1 MRIQHT
7 TYRKII
13 ALLILLSSVS
23 SLFAQSKT
31 YHVTAE
37 ATSGGDGLSWDKAIT
52 LTEALNLAKAGD
64 EIWVKGYED
73 ITGHIYKAPEG
84 GFVLPSGVAMYGGF
98 EGKETNKNALP
109 TGRHKYQMKYQTAL
123 VGDINTNDKASQQL
137 IIYPENTTRTDNAT
151 HVLTLQMGVTPGNTN
166 ENNAPTIVSGFLIAA
181 GNASG
186 ENTSANGRGGGIYVV
201 NNSNGGNAQSRF
213 FRISQCNFANNYG
226 MRGGA
231 IYVDKSCTN
240 PQSAISYCSFF
251 NNVAGKRGT
260 SENEGGGMWI
270 DGTATV
276 YNCNINNNTNGGIRL
291 SKTSKIVNCS
301 VIANTVSAVDLTAAG
316 ASGSDGGGAVYNTV
330 LWHCTTLCKNDT
342 RPVFKS
348 CAFSE
353 VESADGKDANGNVR
367 ISIQNHTTK
376 PAPWF
381 VQSVV
386 NLGYDFSFSS
396 NLKQLINTS
405 FRFEETSALYGAG
418 DLQYYQNYIEKSNLE
433 ATGST
438 DVRGKKRYE
447 SSSIDIG
454 AYEYERLMAGRIRYV
469 MQNRQG
475 TGDGSS
481 WANAMDDIQKAIN
494 DLAEDANG
502 MKGEVWVAEGTYEI
516 KNRIAEAQNA
526 PTSLLMKDGISVYGS
541 FKGNETSRA
550 QRIAASTDLKEPW
563 SWHYKSTIK
572 GNGYESTTWSPT
584 DEEWKVTSS
593 SYHVVWFAPLPD
605 GGQAFSDN
613 VYLEGFI
620 IEGGAYQET
629 NDKKFEPDCGAGVY
643 MNDPNAKLRYC
654 IVRNCNPGIKDT
666 ENKTPRGGG
675 IYCRN
680 GMTEGNL
687 VYNCSAYMGGGIYI
701 DDAGFVTRSMVTNCS
716 ANMGAGVYLK
726 GDATDPNKAYYQILA
741 TSVVSNNTSTRNGAV
756 YVDGH
761 GLVINNTITNNYT
774 TNTSDAADKESS
786 NTGGVYIK
794 KKGLIANNIIWN
806 NSLLQSTSNS
816 NHQAARAQ
824 VYAASP
830 TKETVQFYNNAI
842 SDVNAAIWNN
852 TYQVGTTAINNYYSG
867 MGFEQIQGTQFSTK
881 EDFNNKRGVI
891 TDKTEVD
898 YFWEVKQG
906 TRLRNIGISYAL
918 LPSAY
923 LYQPQIDLNGKP
935 FSFTPSTGAYMP
947 DNHDI
952 VFELNTTAKRL
963 RIYYDRS
970 RELVEGTGQ
979 SWEKSYTSSAVDEV
993 IDYLATIQDGDTV
1006 NVVEKGSTTKTKFTI
1021 NKADGYQ
1028 FEICAREGIF
1038 APKTAYVNEESDA
1051 KSCTFRIQP
1060 TVLPLTLYAGYPAY
1074 SEKKNPDDSD
1084 RNPILYRTEVNGNM
1098 EGSELSDGLY
1108 HLVRIEAGANVTI
1121 DGYVFTHAYA
1131 AGKAY
1136 MPYGGGALIGSVDQI
1151 NDPTTVKFKN
1161 CIFENNTAMNGA
1173 ALATMPDAENVN
1185 LELENCVI
1193 NNNTSKDLH
1202 NQNPS
1207 ELPSIIYLNK
1217 SNGSNNSLTL
1227 NHVSIINNEGVAPD
1241 YNLVQQTSY
1250 AVGNKLYIN
1259 GAWEGSKCNNTIDIN
1274 TLGKDGAMNFSNPTK
1289 EVGAKMVGNV
1299 YFGGYAAFR
1308 PLTSSIEA
1316 GKIINSAASS
1326 TTTKDMTGEERNL
1339 GGAPDLGAYEALLP
1353 KDGHVIY
1360 VRSYNTEWIEN
1371 NATDKEQID
1380 GSPNF
1385 NLLNDDTSGK
1395 VYNGTSWDAAI
1406 HGNAVCDL
1414 NQLEANDN
1422 NFYIRLEDGKMMAAT
1437 KDVRAYSVYQKPT
1450 SWKNNTGIYAD
1461 NYYGPISG
1469 HYSHFMV
1476 NGFINDYL
1484 KDNTNADLYWN
1495 VYQGNTNH
1503 KDKYSD
1509 KDFNLINN
1517 DRKERYVSGLQFAV
1531 EKAAKYNEEHKNES
1545 GFIPKEVWVGA
1556 GVYTDY
1562 KGFVIRNGV
1571 KVYGGF
1577 PHEGNPNM
1585 DDRLPLLSQYIP
1597 ARGDKKDKKK
1607 SDYETILQIRKESPV
1622 KRDNNDVLQHNME
1635 TEINNR
1641 NVERHYVLYQ
1651 PDVCVPTW
1659 HVVGDSSTIT
1669 QANSYRFIKNNSSHP
1684 YYENYQGN
1692 SANAPYN
1699 VNIYKQ
1705 YENVKW
1711 DGFTI
1716 RHGYIINYQA
1726 NRDGGPGVRV
1736 FDNVELENL
1745 VIVNNLNHGYRVRG
1759 GGLYMD
1765 GQNSKI
1771 SNSYQLNNYATNA
1784 NSVSKAQVP
1793 DDTFKKNKSKYGN
1806 QDVYGGGAYMI
1817 VGTGFNMVVAK
1828 NRVMGTTESGGGIFI
1843 ESATFYNNTVAYN
1856 MVENKN
1862 EGSGIM
1868 QWSNAE
1874 TGINSSLSLY
1884 NCIIYGN
1891 IKRNG
1896 GTNYQVGSTSV
1907 NTFKTPHSCYLP
1919 SCTDALN
1926 NIFKKDSKNIISSV
1940 NPFADGENAKN
1951 TLDFRLAAESKCL
1964 NAGTEDL
1971 KQNGEAKIAS
1981 LPSKDMDFTNRI
1993 KDCTVDIGAYEADN
2007 TENIA
2012 AEAKTN
2018 TAGIVDY
2025 IYYVTSNGYGNRS
2038 GDSPKN
2044 AACADKLQSVLTA
2057 AGKLFEE
2064 KNKGITDN
2072 AKKSKVY
2079 VKVAGYQADENG
2091 DRFVYHA
2098 NTLAD
2103 PNDPQSYTFLIPNG
2117 VWLMGGYNEGT
2128 QKNGVPDPKTYNWD
2142 NDQRDCIN
2150 EYQTLLSAK
2159 TEVKAGSTVTQEV
2172 NGYHTVCFGKWPTG
2186 ELDDYNTTAI
2196 EYRAVIDGCHLI
2208 DGNASDVAG
2217 FKSMGGA
2224 AVVPKKAHVR
2234 NCLITGCEATKG
2246 GALSLLKGGMVSGSV
2261 ILNNKAQE
2269 GGAIYAPRTTSQIEE
2284 EKDFHAYVISCT
2296 IVKND
2301 ATIGG
2306 GIYQEDN
2313 TLIGGN
2319 SVIWGNTAQTDNN
2332 ISGKVDFLSEDYL
2345 QGTGSGSLTTQFYP
2359 YNYCFVEKMSLPANM
2374 MNTEMSSDW
2383 ESYFKNQTYYVPRA
2397 YSPLIGNGVD
2407 KSYVEAWK
2415 DYGISD
2421 YDITGK
2427 TRTLSE
2433 RQTAGAFALELPIF
2447 DTTKLLKR
2455 LFVSQEGGELV
2466 NDENIQKYYGR
2477 SFLTPFNSLDAAL
2490 DYIKEAREKN
2500 VATEATHFEILM
2512 TGGTYKP
2519 GKMRKDKDL
2528 SPDQNT
2534 IDRRLQSFTIP
2545 VNVDIFGSFS
2555 VNDPYS
2561 STPVD
2566 PKTGKETGGKFTSLG
2581 DKTLE
2586 ADGDIK
2592 TILEDRNKDHMTD
2605 NNKNGLIEPWE
2616 FQNPTILS
2624 GDIKA
2629 SEKERNVYHVVY
2641 SNAESTGTSSSQNN
2655 EVVLDGITIMN
2666 GETMT
2671 ELKSI
2676 EGENKIAE
2684 IGRGGGIYTNRV
2696 NYTLNR
2702 CRLMKN
2708 SGLHGGAIYA
2718 NNASLDIIGST
2729 ISGNRDVSEKASQDK
2744 IALPGKGGAIYLYL
2758 TESKNGNLH
2767 IINSLLAN
2775 NDVTCG
2781 KITSTESSQGG
2792 AIYIRRADD
2801 ASTMTAGYQ
2810 DAYIVNS
2817 LIVNNKAKEDGA
2829 IHVENEVSGT
2839 ITPILYN
2846 TAIWGNEST
2855 GNSVLLKREHMRNCA
2870 WDELPESTAST
2881 ANDGN
2886 IKLNKENIASDGPR
2900 FTEPTTIKGYEGYK
2914 LDAKWNPQAI
2924 SVLTDA
2930 GDGKKKADDTYEKG
2944 KEGKY
2949 FDWWYKHE
2957 DRLDDYGYPS
2967 EYIRSANSSKEYFRY
2982 VGPKDE
2988 KGVVTEKPI
2997 DIGMYEFQYV
3007 LKFTDLERV
3016 YIGMTQEGEGDGSS
3030 WANQS
3035 TDLRGAI
3042 IAMANPSGN
3051 ASTGTGTGI
3060 TSKRQVFVRG
3070 GTYYSP
3076 TYSSGDA
3083 FSLFVN
3089 NADKAQYIESIE
3101 LVGGCTGKKI
3111 NGKEEQDFS
3120 NPSVLVENPTKV
3132 NETKNLLNIT
3142 TNGKPVTISGFT
3154 FINISNQED
3163 YGVGINAVNNL
3174 TADGNTAATL
3184 KVHHCAF
3191 RYNNKA
3197 GMLAENKDA
3206 NSALKLWN
3214 VLFADGKGDGIIINN
3229 GKSDITNAT
3238 FVNNN
3243 GTAVSTTSVYNSVA
3257 WKNKDQAKLNFK
3269 DHYNVIIDK
3278 NVVNGDV
3285 LNGPNFVDPE
3295 HGDYRIR
3302 PSLLLLNQ
3310 GNNEKYCQAV
3320 GLTEAGHEIDYPATL
3335 AAEKDLGNTARLIG
3349 SNIDIGAY
3357 ECDTEM
3363 KSIIYV
3369 KSVLTNG
3376 TGESWDN
3383 PTNDLQGA
3391 INLAEL
3397 YANKH
3402 AGEYGYV
3409 FVDRNLKADNV
3420 NISMPGVKMFGSMRE
3435 ETSSETGTEA
3445 IVNDLLSQRKGIIES
3460 SSQSTINGLTLNNTT
3475 TGSETRMCLV
3485 DGFKVSGNVSL
3496 KGNSMLSTS
3505 IIDGNISGD
3514 ANGMLYNSLAL
3525 GTVENVK
3532 SVNVTA
3538 SGALSSTTGSAANRA
3553 SVNTYNKPVNTYNK
3567 YVKDEYWKFQLD
3579 ETSGDINANADATA
3593 TNECIDKV
3601 MHRHD
3606 LAGNK
3611 RIRDNVDNGCFET
3624 WYLTNDAEAN
3634 MTDYPHGKS
3643 VVYVMTEDKELKL
3656 DNGFYTETNPFC
3668 PGFLLLKH
3676 HAGLRGNNSYV
3687 NLTNFAVERNLKKGT
3702 NFFSMPFK
3710 ATKMEVSG
3718 FENPET
3724 SGVIAYYYNA
3734 ATRAKYDYKFGKTN
3748 SEAWIRGV
3756 DNQRNF
3762 TAGFRMDATEAKTVR
3777 FYGTSYTEKDGRTN
3791 RSLLDKITLVQN
3803 NNQQPWSSSN
3813 GGGLKFTHKE
3823 NMGWNLFGSPYLCA
3837 MNYSDMEY
3845 GRVIYQYD
3853 DNDKD
3858 KGNDNDNDND
3868 NDNGIYKAINTD
3880 GIKTGYIPAMDAVF
3894 TQTATL
3900 DNSEIVIVEHSPAR
3914 AKTAYQ
3920 ATKALNIAITQND
3933 RISRASNG
3941 SPVDDQL
3948 QLNAVPAQEAKSDFD
3963 LGSDGVK
3970 WMTSQNAQ
3978 IYATRNGGRYSL
3990 LSAISIDAEQSI
4002 GISLPETGEYTISIP
4017 EECDASEYE
4026 TVWLKDK
4033 ETGKAID
4040 LKEGDYRFHASQAG
4054 EQNHRFTIS
4063 FNRMAT
4069 DMKSDISIQ
4078 SIGFRTIVL
4087 KGLQPNDLIS
4097 VYAADGVLA
4106 LQKKAKAEKEQ
4117 VRTAI
4122 QGNVIVEVTR
4132 GGKQMAV
4139 RKIALK

>member
-13 ALLILLSSVS
+13 AALILLSCVS
-23 SLFAQSKT
+23 PLFAQSSKT
-31 YHVTAE
+31 YHVTAD
-37 ATSGGDGLSWDKAIT
+37 ATDGGDGLSWENAIT
-52 LTEALNLAKAGD
+52 LTEALSRAKAGD

-84 GFVLPSGVAMYGGF
+84 GFVLPSGVGMYGGF
-98 EGKETNKNALP
+98 AGDETIKNNLP

-123 VGDINTNDKASQQL
+123 VGDIATNDKASQQL

-201 NNSNGGNAQSRF
+201 NNSNDGNAQSRF

-231 IYVDKSCTN
+231 IYVDNSCTN
-240 PQSAISYCSFF
+240 QQSAISYCSIF
-251 NNVAGKRGT
+251 NNVAGKRGA
-260 SENEGGGMWI
+260 SDNEGGGMWI

-353 VESADGKDANGNVR
+353 VEPAGGKDANGNVH

-396 NLKQLINTS
+396 NLKQLFNTS
-405 FRFEETSALYGAG
+405 FRFEETSALYGTG

-469 MQNRQG
+469 KQKRVG
-475 TGDGSS
+475 KGDGSS
-481 WANAMDDIQKAIN
+481 WENAMDDIQKAIN

-502 MKGEVWVAEGTYEI
+502 MKGEVWVAGGTYEI

-541 FKGNETSRA
+541 FYGNETSRA
-550 QRIAASTDLKEPW
+550 DRIAASTDLKEPW
-563 SWHYKSTIK
+563 SWHHPSTIK

-726 GDATDPNKAYYQILA
+726 GDATNSEKAYYQILA

-816 NHQAARAQ
+816 NQQAARAQ

-867 MGFEQIQGTQFSTK
+867 MGFVLGGTNTPFSTK
-881 EDFNNKRGVI
+881 KDFNNKRGVI
-891 TDKTEVD
+891 TDKTEIN
-898 YFWEVKQG
+898 YFWELKQG

-952 VFELNTTAKRL
+952 VFEQNKATKRL

-970 RELVEGTGQ
+970 RELVDGTGQ
-979 SWEKSYTSSAVDEV
+979 SWANSYTSSAVDEV
-993 IDYLATIQDGDTV
+993 IDYLATIQEGETV

-1074 SEKKNPDDSD
+1074 SENKNPDDSD
-1084 RNPILYRTEVNGNM
+1084 RNPTLYRTEVNGNI
-1098 EGSELSDGLY
+1098 EGSDLSDGLY

-1193 NNNTSKDLH
+1193 NNNTSQDINEQQLT
-1202 NQNPS
+1202 
-1207 ELPSIIYLNK
+1207 EWPSIIYLNK
-1217 SNGSNNSLTL
+1217 SEGSKNQLALKHVTIVNNIGL
-1227 NHVSIINNEGVAPD
+1227 APATKD
-1241 YNLVQQTSY
+1241 LGSTSY
-1250 AVGNKLYIN
+1250 AAGNVVIYQSKTI
-1259 GAWEGSKCNNTIDIN
+1259 EGSTANNSIYPIN
-1274 TLGKDGAMNFSNPTK
+1274 TLGENGAKNFSNPTK

-1299 YFGGYAAFR
+1299 YYGGYAFFR

-1316 GKIINSAASS
+1316 GKIINSAASC

-1353 KDGHVIY
+1353 EYGRVIY
-1360 VRSYNTEWIEN
+1360 VRSYNTEYISQEN
-1371 NATDKEQID
+1371 SNDDDQD
-1380 GSPNF
+1380 GKPNF
-1385 NLLNDDTSGK
+1385 NLLKDTNIK
-1395 VYNGTSWDAAI
+1395 YDGTSWDKAI
-1406 HGNAVCDL
+1406 IGNAMCDNTIERSGNKFYVTDNGILL
-1414 NQLEANDN
+1414 NTTIANK
-1422 NFYIRLEDGKMMAAT
+1422 E
-1437 KDVRAYSVYQKPT
+1437 YSETGCKYRSET
-1450 SWKNNTGIYAD
+1450 DSYGDFWKN
-1461 NYYGPISG
+1461 SG
-1469 HYSHFMV
+1469 NLQNQESTDWKTY
-1476 NGFINDYL
+1476 NQI
-1484 KDNTNADLYWN
+1484 TNNRD
-1495 VYQGNTNH
+1495 
-1503 KDKYSD
+1503 
-1509 KDFNLINN
+1509 
-1517 DRKERYVSGLQFAV
+1517 ERYISGLQYAV
-1531 EKAAKYNEEHKNES
+1531 EKAAKINES
-1545 GFIPKEVWVGA
+1545 LKPGEEPVVVWVGA
-1556 GVYTDY
+1556 GIYTDY
-1562 KGFVIRNGV
+1562 KGFVIRDKV

-1577 PHEGNPNM
+1577 PYEGYPNES
-1585 DDRLPLLSQYIP
+1585 DRHPLLSQYVP
-1597 ARGDKKDKKK
+1597 ARKEYETLDKTK
-1607 SDYETILQIRKESPV
+1607 YETILQIRKESPV
-1622 KRDNNDVLQHNME
+1622 YFTDSSKEMWYQEDKPEDGSKYGYTKTL
-1635 TEINNR
+1635 INRGNT
-1641 NVERHYVLYQ
+1641 ERHYVLYQ
-1651 PDVCVPTW
+1651 PDVCLPTW
-1659 HVVGDSSTIT
+1659 SPSGDG
-1669 QANSYRFIKNNSSHP
+1669 NSSRT
-1684 YYENYQGN
+1684 EGN
-1692 SANAPYN
+1692 AVRYKGNLKD
-1699 VNIYKQ
+1699 NIYYKD
-1705 YENVKW
+1705 YEYAKW
-1711 DGFTI
+1711 DGFSV
-1716 RHGYIINYQA
+1716 RHGYIINYPGA
-1726 NRDGGPGVRV
+1726 NRDGGAGVRV
-1736 FDNVELENL
+1736 FRGVELENL
-1745 VIVNNLNHGYRVRG
+1745 IIVNNFNHGSRVRG

-1765 GQNSKI
+1765 GENSKI
-1771 SNSYQLNNYATNA
+1771 SNSYMLRNLSFA
-1784 NSVSKAQVP
+1784 SIEES
-1793 DDTFKKNKSKYGN
+1793 
-1806 QDVYGGGAYMI
+1806 YGGGAYMI
-1817 VGTGFNMVVAK
+1817 QGTGYNLVVAN
-1828 NRVMGTTESGGGIFI
+1828 NRSYYGKSWGGGIFL
-1843 ESATFYNNTVAYN
+1843 ESAKFYNNTIAYN
-1856 MVENKN
+1856 MATN
-1862 EGSGIM
+1862 G
-1868 QWSNAE
+1868 
-1874 TGINSSLSLY
+1874 TGIYHWQDNNTGVASHLSLY
-1884 NCIIYGN
+1884 NCIIYDNYNNDKSITDQVNSAASDKMKPSHNCYMNSGN
-1891 IKRNG
+1891 INKKFQESDGNFTGTKAQAFPFEDQTYESGHEGNFRFRNARLKNNFRLNESDGLDGNKCLNG
-1896 GTNYQVGSTSV
+1896 GTTEVG
-1907 NTFKTPHSCYLP
+1907 NGIILP
-1919 SCTDALN
+1919 ET
-1926 NIFKKDSKNIISSV
+1926 
-1940 NPFADGENAKN
+1940 
-1951 TLDFRLAAESKCL
+1951 
-1964 NAGTEDL
+1964 
-1971 KQNGEAKIAS
+1971 
-1981 LPSKDMDFTNRI
+1981 DMDYTNRI
-1993 KDCTVDIGAYEADN
+1993 KDCAIDIGAYEADN

-2038 GDSPKN
+2038 GNSPAN

-2064 KNKGITDN
+2064 KNKDITDN
-2072 AKKSKVY
+2072 NKKSKVS

-2091 DRFVYHA
+2091 NRFVYHA

-2103 PNDPQSYTFLIPNG
+2103 PKDPQSYTFLIPNG

-2128 QKNGVPDPKTYNWD
+2128 QKNGEPIEGTYNWD

-2208 DGNASDVAG
+2208 DGNASDKAG

-2296 IVKND
+2296 IVKNE
-2301 ATIGG
+2301 ATTGG

-2332 ISGKVDFLSEDYL
+2332 ISGKVDIPSEDYL
-2345 QGTGSGSLTTQFYP
+2345 QGTGSGSLTTKFYP

-2433 RQTAGAFALELPIF
+2433 RQTAGAFALDLPTF
-2447 DTTKLLKR
+2447 DTTKLLRR

-2466 NDENIQKYYGR
+2466 NDEDIQKYYGR

-2490 DYIKEAREKN
+2490 DYIKEAREKK

-2581 DKTLE
+2581 GKTLV

-2592 TILEDRNKDHMTD
+2592 TILENRNKDHMTD

-2729 ISGNRDVSEKASQDK
+2729 ISGNRDVSEKANQDE

-2758 TESKNGNLH
+2758 TASENGNLH

-2781 KITSTESSQGG
+2781 KYTGTESSQGG
-2792 AIYIRRADD
+2792 AIYIRRT
-2801 ASTMTAGYQ
+2801 SNAG

-2817 LIVNNKAKEDGA
+2817 LIVNNKAKQDGA

-2839 ITPILYN
+2839 IKPILYN

-2855 GNSVLLKREHMRNCA
+2855 GKSVLLKREHMRNCA
-2870 WDELPESTAST
+2870 WDELPEPTTST
-2881 ANDGN
+2881 ANDDN

-2930 GDGKKKADDTYEKG
+2930 GDGSKDANDANET
-2944 KEGKY
+2944 GKY
-2949 FDWWYKHE
+2949 LDWWSKHNT
-2957 DRLDDYGYPS
+2957 RLSKYGYPS
-2967 EYIRSANSSKEYFRY
+2967 EYIRSANISKEYYRY
-2982 VGPKDE
+2982 VGPKNE
-2988 KGVVTEKPI
+2988 IGEVTDKPI

-3154 FINISNQED
+3154 FTNKSNQED
-3163 YGVGINAVNNL
+3163 YGVGIKAMVNNVQAGTGKEMVIHHCSFRHNKGIAL
-3174 TADGNTAATL
+3174 DIDNTA
-3184 KVHHCAF
+3184 
-3191 RYNNKA
+3191 
-3197 GMLAENKDA
+3197 
-3206 NSALKLWN
+3206 KLGTRMWN
-3214 VLFADGKGDGIIINN
+3214 ILFADGDNDAIRLNDSQSMHFVN
-3229 GKSDITNAT
+3229 VT
-3238 FVNNN
+3238 FVKNRLKAIDDTNRLKAID
-3243 GTAVSTTSVYNSVA
+3243 GTASVYNSLA
-3257 WKNKDQAKLNFK
+3257 WLNGDNSIK
-3269 DHYNVIIDK
+3269 EEADRYNVVFPND
-3278 NVVNGDV
+3278 VANGDV
-3285 LNGPNFVDPE
+3285 LKGPNFVDPE
-3295 HGDYRIR
+3295 KEDYRIR
-3302 PSLLLLNQ
+3302 PSLLLLDKGSNT
-3310 GNNEKYCQAV
+3310 KY
-3320 GLTEAGHEIDYPATL
+3320 IDNTDLKKESTDAETF
-3335 AAEKDLGNTARLIG
+3335 AKEKDLGNTARLIG
-3349 SNIDIGAY
+3349 EKIDIGAY

-3397 YANKH
+3397 YANKN
-3402 AGEYGYV
+3402 AGKYGYV

-3435 ETSSETGTEA
+3435 EKSSKTGTEA
-3445 IVNDLLSQRKGIIES
+3445 IVSNLLSQRKGIIES
-3460 SSQSTINGLTLNNTT
+3460 SSQSAITGLTLNSGTT
-3475 TGSETRMCLV
+3475 DTRMCLV

-3505 IIDGNISGD
+3505 ILDANAKVTGD
-3514 ANGMLYNSLAL
+3514 ASAWLYNSLAL

-3538 SGALSSTTGSAANRA
+3538 SGALPSSTGSAVNRS
-3553 SVNTYNKPVNTYNK
+3553 SVTTYNKYNK
-3567 YVKDEYWKFQLD
+3567 YVKDDYWKYQLN
-3579 ETSGDINANADATA
+3579 ETDNANINANADASKTQ
-3593 TNECIDKV
+3593 ECIDMV
-3601 MHRHD
+3601 MHSYD
-3606 LAGNK
+3606 LTGNK
-3611 RIRDNVDNGCFET
+3611 RIRGNVDNGCFET
-3624 WYLTNDAEAN
+3624 WYLTGDAEAN
-3634 MTDYPHGKS
+3634 KDDYPHGKS

-3656 DNGFYTETNPFC
+3656 DNSFYKETNPFS

-3687 NLTNFAVERNLKKGT
+3687 NLTNFAVERKLKDGI

-3710 ATKMEVSG
+3710 ASKMEVEG
-3718 FENPET
+3718 ATDPAAG
-3724 SGVIAYYYNA
+3724 GVIAYYYNG
-3734 ATRAKYDYKFGKTN
+3734 ATRAKYDYKFEQTH
-3748 SEAWIRGV
+3748 STAWVRGV

-3762 TAGFRMDATEAKTVR
+3762 SSGFRMDANGDKTVR
-3777 FYGTSYTEKDGRTN
+3777 FYGTSYTEKDGSTN

-3837 MNYSDMEY
+3837 MNYIDMEY
-3845 GRVIYQYD
+3845 GRVIYQCD
-3853 DNDKD
+3853 E
-3858 KGNDNDNDND
+3858 KGN
-3868 NDNGIYKAINTD
+3868 YKTINTYD
-3880 GIKTGYIPAMDAVF
+3880 SATGSTLDGYIPAMDAVF

-3900 DNSEIVIVEHSPAR
+3900 DYSENVIVEHSE
-3914 AKTAYQ
+3914 AKATTAY
-3920 ATKALNIAITQND
+3920 AGTRALDIAITQNS
-3933 RISRASNG
+3933 RTSRAGNG
-3941 SPVDDQL
+3941 TPVDDQL

-3970 WMTSQNAQ
+3970 WMASQNAQ

-3990 LSAISIDAEQSI
+3990 LSAVSIEAEQSI
-4002 GISLPETGEYTISIP
+4002 GISLPETGEYAISIP
-4017 EECDASEYE
+4017 EDCDASEYE

-4040 LKEGDYRFHASQAG
+4040 LKEGDYRFHANQAG

-4078 SIGFRTIVL
+4078 SIGFRTIVA

-4106 LQKKAKAEKEQ
+4106 LQKKAKAEQEQ

-4132 GGKQMAV
+4132 SGKQVAV

>member
-1 MRIQHT
+1 MRKLYP
-7 TYRKII
+7 TYCKLIATLLLLGCSI
-13 ALLILLSSVS
+13 ALS
-23 SLFAQSKT
+23 AQGKT
-31 YHVTAE
+31 YHVKVKSEITA
-37 ATSGGDGLSWDKAIT
+37 SGGDGLSWENAIT
-52 LTEALNLAKAGD
+52 LENALSRAKAGD
-64 EIWVKGYED
+64 EIWVKGYEN
-73 ITGHIYKAPEG
+73 ITGHIYKAPKG
-84 GFVLPSGVAMYGGF
+84 GFVLRSGVAMYGGF
-98 EGKETNKNALP
+98 EGKETYKNVLP

-151 HVLTLQMGVTPGNTN
+151 HVLTLQMGVTQDNPNDGSK
-166 ENNAPTIVSGFLIAA
+166 PTIVSGFLIAA
-181 GNASG
+181 GNAKGDNS
-186 ENTSANGRGGGIYVV
+186 TSDGRGGGIYVV
-201 NNSNGGNAQSRF
+201 NNSNDVNAQSRF

-231 IYVDKSCTN
+231 IYVDNSCTN
-240 PQSAISYCSFF
+240 QQSAISYCSIF
-251 NNVAGKRGT
+251 NNVAGKRGA
-260 SENEGGGMWI
+260 SDNEGGGMWL

-291 SKTSKIVNCS
+291 SSTSKIVNCS
-301 VIANTVSAVDLTAAG
+301 VIANTVSAVDLTATG

-353 VESADGKDANGNVR
+353 VEPAGGKDANGNVH

-396 NLKQLINTS
+396 NLKQLFNTS
-405 FRFEETSALYGAG
+405 FRFEETSALYGTG

-469 MQNRQG
+469 MPTRQG

-541 FKGNETSRA
+541 FKGDETSRA

-726 GDATDPNKAYYQILA
+726 GDAKDPNKAYYQILA

-794 KKGLIANNIIWN
+794 EKGLIANNIIWN

-816 NHQAARAQ
+816 NQQAARAQ

-867 MGFEQIQGTQFSTK
+867 MGFVLGGTNTPFST
-881 EDFNNKRGVI
+881 EGDFNNKRGVI
-891 TDKTEVD
+891 TDKTEIN
-898 YFWEVKQG
+898 YFWEVKKG

-923 LYQPQIDLNGKP
+923 LYQPKIDLNGKP

-952 VFELNTTAKRL
+952 VFELNKTAKRL

-993 IDYLATIQDGDTV
+993 IDYLATIQDGGTV
-1006 NVVEKGSTTKTKFTI
+1006 DVVEKGSTTKTSFTI

-1038 APKTAYVNEESDA
+1038 APKTAYVNEEGDA

-1074 SEKKNPDDSD
+1074 SENKNPDDSD
-1084 RNPILYRTEVNGNM
+1084 RNPTRYRTEVNGNM
-1098 EGSELSDGLY
+1098 EGSDLSDGLY

-1151 NDPTTVKFKN
+1151 NDPTTVKFRN

-1193 NNNTSKDLH
+1193 NNNTSQDINEQQLT
-1202 NQNPS
+1202 
-1207 ELPSIIYLNK
+1207 ERPSIIYLNK
-1217 SNGSNNSLTL
+1217 SEGSKNQLTL
-1227 NHVSIINNEGVAPD
+1227 KHVTIINNIGLAPETKD
-1241 YNLVQQTSY
+1241 LGSTSY
-1250 AVGNKLYIN
+1250 AAGNVVIYQSKTI
-1259 GAWEGSKCNNTIDIN
+1259 EGSTANNSIYPIN
-1274 TLGKDGAMNFSNPTK
+1274 TLGENGAKNFSNPTK

-1299 YFGGYAAFR
+1299 YYGGYAFFR

-1316 GKIINSAASS
+1316 GKIINSAINSATSS

-1353 KDGHVIY
+1353 EDGRVIY
-1360 VRSYNTEWIEN
+1360 VRSYNTKYISNEDSN
-1371 NATDKEQID
+1371 YDDQD
-1380 GSPNF
+1380 GEPDF
-1385 NLLNDDTSGK
+1385 NLLKDTNIK
-1395 VYNGTSWDAAI
+1395 YDGTSWDKAI
-1406 HGNAVCDL
+1406 IGNAMCDNTIEKSGNKFYVTDNGTLL
-1414 NQLEANDN
+1414 NTTIDN
-1422 NFYIRLEDGKMMAAT
+1422 KEYSETGGKYRSET
-1437 KDVRAYSVYQKPT
+1437 NSYGDF
-1450 SWKNNTGIYAD
+1450 WKN
-1461 NYYGPISG
+1461 SG
-1469 HYSHFMV
+1469 
-1476 NGFINDYL
+1476 
-1484 KDNTNADLYWN
+1484 
-1495 VYQGNTNH
+1495 
-1503 KDKYSD
+1503 
-1509 KDFNLINN
+1509 NLQKQKSTDWDTYNQIKNN
-1517 DRKERYVSGLQFAV
+1517 REERYISGLQYAV
-1531 EKAAKYNEEHKNES
+1531 EKAAKINES
-1545 GFIPKEVWVGA
+1545 LKPGEEPVVVWVGA
-1556 GVYTDY
+1556 GIYTDY
-1562 KGFVIRNGV
+1562 KGFVIRDKV

-1577 PHEGNPNM
+1577 PYEGYPNES
-1585 DDRLPLLSQYIP
+1585 DRHPLLSQYVP
-1597 ARGDKKDKKK
+1597 ARKEYENLVKTK
-1607 SDYETILQIRKESPV
+1607 YETILQIRKESPV
-1622 KRDNNDVLQHNME
+1622 YFKKGDKEMWYQEYKPEDGSKYEHTKTLIDKKE
-1635 TEINNR
+1635 T
-1641 NVERHYVLYQ
+1641 ERHYVLYQ
-1651 PDVCVPTW
+1651 PDVCLPTW
-1659 HVVGDSSTIT
+1659 SPSGD
-1669 QANSYRFIKNNSSHP
+1669 
-1684 YYENYQGN
+1684 GN
-1692 SANAPYN
+1692 SLRTDGNA
-1699 VNIYKQ
+1699 VRYKGNLIDNKYYKD
-1705 YENVKW
+1705 YEYAKW
-1711 DGFTI
+1711 DGFSV
-1716 RHGYIINYQA
+1716 RHGYIINYPGA
-1726 NRDGGPGVRV
+1726 NRDGGAGVRV
-1736 FDNVELENL
+1736 FRGVELENL
-1745 VIVNNLNHGYRVRG
+1745 IIVNNFNHGGRVRG

-1765 GQNSKI
+1765 GENSKI
-1771 SNSYQLNNYATNA
+1771 SNSYLLRNLSYA
-1784 NSVSKAQVP
+1784 NSSE
-1793 DDTFKKNKSKYGN
+1793 S
-1806 QDVYGGGAYMI
+1806 YGGGAYMI
-1817 VGTGFNMVVAK
+1817 QGTGYNLVVAN
-1828 NRVMGTTESGGGIFI
+1828 NRCYNGTCRGGGIFL
-1843 ESATFYNNTVAYN
+1843 ESAKFYNNTIAYN
-1856 MVENKN
+1856 MATD
-1862 EGSGIM
+1862 G
-1868 QWSNAE
+1868 
-1874 TGINSSLSLY
+1874 TGIYHWQDAKTGVASQLSLY
-1884 NCIIYGN
+1884 NCIIYDNYNNSKQITDQVNSAASDKMNPSHNCYMNSGN
-1891 IKRNG
+1891 INDKFKESDGNFTGTKAQAFPFENQTYESGHEGNFRFRNARL
-1896 GTNYQVGSTSV
+1896 
-1907 NTFKTPHSCYLP
+1907 K
-1919 SCTDALN
+1919 N
-1926 NIFKKDSKNIISSV
+1926 N
-1940 NPFADGENAKN
+1940 
-1951 TLDFRLAAESKCL
+1951 FRLAANSECL

-1971 KQNGEAKIAS
+1971 NQNDEAKIAS

-2012 AEAKTN
+2012 AQEKKYKADN
-2018 TAGIVDY
+2018 ADIVDY

-2038 GDSPKN
+2038 GDSPEN

-2057 AGKLFEE
+2057 AGELFEE
-2064 KNKGITDN
+2064 KNQGITDN
-2072 AKKSKVY
+2072 NKKHKVY

-2091 DRFVYHA
+2091 NRFVYHA

-2103 PNDPQSYTFLIPNG
+2103 PKDPQSYTFLIPNG

-2142 NDQRDCIN
+2142 VDQRDCIN

-2186 ELDDYNTTAI
+2186 ELDDYNTRAI

-2208 DGNASDVAG
+2208 DGNASDKAG

-2296 IVKND
+2296 IVKNE
-2301 ATIGG
+2301 ATTGG

-2332 ISGKVDFLSEDYL
+2332 ISGKVDILSEDYL
-2345 QGTGSGSLTTQFYP
+2345 QGTGSLTTQFYP

-2374 MNTEMSSDW
+2374 MNTEMTSDW
-2383 ESYFKNQTYYVPRA
+2383 ESYFKDETYYVPRA

-2407 KSYVEAWK
+2407 KAYIEAWK
-2415 DYGISD
+2415 KYGISD

-2427 TRTLSE
+2427 TRTLIE
-2433 RQTAGAFALELPIF
+2433 RQTAGAFALKLPTF
-2447 DTTKLLKR
+2447 DTARLLKR

-2466 NDENIQKYYGR
+2466 NDEDIQKYYGR

-2490 DYIKEAREKN
+2490 DYIEEARKQI
-2500 VATEATHFEILM
+2500 VAAATTRFEILM

-2519 GKMRKDKDL
+2519 GKMREKGNI
-2528 SPDQNT
+2528 STGQTN

-2545 VNVDIFGSFS
+2545 ANVDIFGSFN
-2555 VNDPYS
+2555 VNDLYS

-2566 PKTGKETGGKFTSLG
+2566 PKTGEKTGEELISLGGK
-2581 DKTLE
+2581 TLK
-2586 ADGDIK
+2586 ADGEIK
-2592 TILEDRNKDHMTD
+2592 TILENRNKDHMTD

-2629 SEKERNVYHVVY
+2629 SEKEHNVYHVVY

-2729 ISGNRDVSEKASQDK
+2729 ISGNRDVSEKASQDE

-2758 TESKNGNLH
+2758 TASKNGNLH

-2781 KITSTESSQGG
+2781 KYTGTEVSQGG

-2801 ASTMTAGYQ
+2801 ASSMAEDYQ

-2817 LIVNNKAKEDGA
+2817 LIVNNKANQDGA
-2829 IHVENEVSGT
+2829 IHVENEVKGGT

-2855 GNSVLLKREHMRNCA
+2855 GNSVLLQREHMNNCA
-2870 WDELPESTAST
+2870 WDELPESTTST

-2930 GDGKKKADDTYEKG
+2930 GDGRKDANVANEAHE
-2944 KEGKY
+2944 EGKY
-2949 FDWWYKHE
+2949 FDWWNKHE
-2957 DRLDDYGYPS
+2957 DRLEAYGYRS
-2967 EYIRSANSSKEYFRY
+2967 EYIRSANSSKDYFRY

-2988 KGVVTEKPI
+2988 NGNEADKPI

-3051 ASTGTGTGI
+3051 SSAGTGTGI

-3089 NADKAQYIESIE
+3089 NGDKAKYIESIE
-3101 LVGGCTGKKI
+3101 LVGGCTGKKK

-3154 FINISNQED
+3154 FTNMSNQKD

-3174 TADGNTAATL
+3174 TADGKTAATL

-3197 GMLAENKDA
+3197 GMLAQNTDA
-3206 NSALKLWN
+3206 KSALKLWN
-3214 VLFADGKGDGIIINN
+3214 VLFANGYRDGIIITGD
-3229 GKSDITNAT
+3229 GKPDITNAT
-3238 FVNNN
+3238 FVNNKGN
-3243 GTAVSTTSVYNSVA
+3243 AVSTKSVYNSVA
-3257 WKNKDQAKLNFK
+3257 WGNGTQDLNT
-3269 DHYNVIIDK
+3269 DNS
-3278 NVVNGDV
+3278 NVVIAADIKNGDV

-3320 GLTEAGHEIDYPATL
+3320 GLTEEGHEIDYPATL

-3376 TGESWDN
+3376 TGENWDN

-3397 YANKH
+3397 YANKNP
-3402 AGEYGYV
+3402 GEYGYV

-3485 DGFKVSGNVSL
+3485 DGFKVSGAVSL
-3496 KGNSMLSTS
+3496 QGNSMLSTS
-3505 IIDGNISGD
+3505 LLDANAKVTGD
-3514 ANGMLYNSLAL
+3514 ASGLLYNSLAL

-3538 SGALSSTTGSAANRA
+3538 AKALPLTTGSAANRE
-3553 SVNTYNKPVNTYNK
+3553 SVNTDNN
-3567 YVKDEYWKFQLD
+3567 YVKDDYWKYQLD
-3579 ETSGDINANADATA
+3579 ETDNDNINQHDANVAENP
-3593 TNECIDKV
+3593 TNDCINKV
-3601 MHRHD
+3601 MHNHD

-3624 WYLTNDAEAN
+3624 WYLTEDAE
-3634 MTDYPHGKS
+3634 TKKEDYPHGKS

-3656 DNGFYTETNPFC
+3656 DNTFYTETNPFS

-3687 NLTNFAVERNLKKGT
+3687 NLTNFAVERDLKAGT

-3710 ATKMEVSG
+3710 ATNMEVEG
-3718 FENPET
+3718 ANNPAKG
-3724 SGVIAYYYNA
+3724 GVTAYYYNA
-3734 ATRAKYDYKFGKTN
+3734 ATRAKYDYKFEPGEK
-3748 SEAWIRGV
+3748 SEAWVKGV

-3762 TAGFRMDATEAKTVR
+3762 TAGFRMEANADKTVR
-3777 FYGTSYTEKDGRTN
+3777 FYGNSYTENG
-3791 RSLLDKITLVQN
+3791 SQLGQITLVQN
-3803 NNQQPWSSSN
+3803 NNRQSWSSSDT
-3813 GGGLKFTHKE
+3813 GGLKFTHKE

-3837 MNYSDMEY
+3837 MNYDDMEY
-3845 GRVIYQYD
+3845 GRVIYQYVVD
-3853 DNDKD
+3853 DD
-3858 KGNDNDNDND
+3858 
-3868 NDNGIYKAINTD
+3868 DNGIYKAINTD

-3900 DNSEIVIVEHSPAR
+3900 ANSENVIVEHSD
-3914 AKTAYQ
+3914 AKATTAY
-3920 ATKALNIAITQND
+3920 AGTRALDIAITQND
-3933 RISRASNG
+3933 RTSRAGNST
-3941 SPVDDQL
+3941 PVDDQL

-3970 WMTSQNAQ
+3970 WMTCQNAQ

-4017 EECDASEYE
+4017 EDCDASEYE

-4040 LKEGDYRFHASQAG
+4040 LKEGDYRFHANQAG

-4078 SIGFRTIVL
+4078 SIGFRTIAL

-4097 VYAADGVLA
+4097 VFAADGVLA

-4132 GGKQMAV
+4132 GGKQVAV